1 MTILDSGPAEHMSA
15 EGSASVAPSLSSDDP
30 GVSTKEQ
37 PRLLV
42 AELASLLECSI
53 CNELMHSPASLL
65 CGHSF
70 CVTCLRSS
78 LDRSRACPLC
88 RQPCHT
94 VNAVRTNIALA
105 SIAAAAFPAEVA
117 ERRFAHSVGM
127 EKSSRKILPVLLST
141 HVEFPGALCVLLH
154 PRTQ

>member
-1 MTILDSGPAEHMSA
+1 MTILDSGPAEHVNA
-15 EGSASVAPSLSSDDP
+15 EGSASLAPSLSSDP
-30 GVSTKEQ
+30 GISTKEQ
-37 PRLLV
+37 PHLLV

-141 HVEFPGALCVLLH
+141 HVEFPGALCVLPH
-154 PRTQ
+154 PRM